1 MRRWR
6 FQRFRF
12 KLSAKERMG
21 GFAVKLATAELWVL
35 ACVMLSA
42 TTAQADIKVG
52 IVVSASGPG
61 SALGGPQM
69 RTVAALPKEIA
80 GEKVVYIALDDE
92 SDPTKGAQNARRL
105 LIQDG
110 VDILIGSSLTPVT
123 MSMLE
128 IAAEAKTPII
138 SLAAATAIVKPI
150 DERRKWAF
158 KVVPNDDLMA
168 AAILKHIAKSGV
180 KNLGFIGVSDGYGE
194 GYYSEVSKLAPP
206 LGVQVTS
213 HEVYA
218 RSDTSAAG
226 QALKVVATNPDAVF
240 IASAGTP
247 AVLPQEALRERGY
260 QGNIFQTHGIATD
273 EFIKLGGKNVE
284 GAVFS
289 GEAFTVADDLAA
301 DNPFR
306 RVRDDFAA
314 SYEKVNGQKPNMFAA
329 HLWDAITLLKGAM
342 PDALKAAKPG
352 SPEFRMALRDGLER
366 GKDVYLNNGLSTMSA
381 TDHNGYDERS
391 TFLIKVDGGK
401 FRLLEAPK

>member
-1 MRRWR
+1 
-6 FQRFRF
+6 
-12 KLSAKERMG
+12 
-21 GFAVKLATAELWVL
+21 VKLGIAGLWVL
-35 ACVMLSA
+35 AGVMLSA

-80 GEKVVYIALDDE
+80 GEKVTYIALDDE
-92 SDPTKGAQNARRL
+92 SDPTKGAQNARKL

-168 AAILKHIAKSGV
+168 AAILKYIAKSGI

-206 LGVQVTS
+206 LGMQVTS

-226 QALKVVATNPDAVF
+226 QALKVVATSPDAVF

-260 QGNIFQTHGIATD
+260 AGKIFQTHGIATD

-306 RVRDDFAA
+306 RVRDEFAA

-352 SPEFRMALRDGLER
+352 TPEFRMALRDGLER

>member
-1 MRRWR
+1 
-6 FQRFRF
+6 
-12 KLSAKERMG
+12 
-21 GFAVKLATAELWVL
+21 VKLGIVGLWVL
-35 ACVMLSA
+35 AGVMLSA

-61 SALGGPQM
+61 SALGSPQM
-69 RTVAALPKEIA
+69 RTVAALPKEIT
-80 GEKVVYIALDDE
+80 GEKVIYIALDDE
-92 SDPTKGAQNARRL
+92 SDPTKGAQNARKL

-168 AAILKHIAKSGV
+168 AAILKYIAKSGV

-206 LGVQVTS
+206 LGMQVTS

-218 RSDTSAAG
+218 RADTSAAG

-260 QGNIFQTHGIATD
+260 TGKIFQTHGIATD

-306 RVRDDFAA
+306 RVRDEFAA

-329 HLWDAITLLKGAM
+329 HLWDATTLLKGAM

-352 SPEFRMALRDGLER
+352 TPEFRMALRDGLER